1 MAKLKKEDTI
11 NIDTLIEQ
19 LEENIYDYGT
29 TDILDELA
37 DIYEYS
43 RDKQAYMN
51 MLRGAWI
58 TIQQL
63 PK

>member
-1 MAKLKKEDTI
+1 MARLKKEDTI

-29 TDILDELA
+29 TEILDELQ
-37 DIYEYS
+37 DIYTYS

>member
-1 MAKLKKEDTI
+1 MAKLKKDDTV
-11 NIDTLIEQ
+11 NIDSLIEQ
-19 LEENIYDYGT
+19 LEENIFDYGT
-29 TDILDELA
+29 TEILDELA

>member
-1 MAKLKKEDTI
+1 MAKLKKDDTV
-11 NIDTLIEQ
+11 NIDSLIEQ

-29 TDILDELA
+29 TEILDELA

>member
-19 LEENIYDYGT
+19 LEENIYTYGT
-29 TDILDELA
+29 TEILDELA

>member
-1 MAKLKKEDTI
+1 MAKLKKDDTV
-11 NIDTLIEQ
+11 NIDSLIEQ

-29 TDILDELA
+29 TEILDELQ
-37 DIYEYS
+37 DIYTYS

>member
-1 MAKLKKEDTI
+1 MAKLKKDDTV
-11 NIDTLIEQ
+11 NIDSLIEQ
-19 LEENIYDYGT
+19 LEENIYTYGT
-29 TDILDELA
+29 TEILDELA

>member
-1 MAKLKKEDTI
+1 MARLKKEDTI

-19 LEENIYDYGT
+19 LEENIFDYGT
-29 TDILDELA
+29 TEILDELA

>member
-1 MAKLKKEDTI
+1 MAKLKKDDTV
-11 NIDTLIEQ
+11 NIDSLIEQ

-29 TDILDELA
+29 TEILDELQ
-37 DIYEYS
+37 DIYTYS

-63 PK
+63 PR

>member
-1 MAKLKKEDTI
+1 MARLKKEDTI

-19 LEENIYDYGT
+19 LEENIYTYGT
-29 TDILDELA
+29 TEILDELA